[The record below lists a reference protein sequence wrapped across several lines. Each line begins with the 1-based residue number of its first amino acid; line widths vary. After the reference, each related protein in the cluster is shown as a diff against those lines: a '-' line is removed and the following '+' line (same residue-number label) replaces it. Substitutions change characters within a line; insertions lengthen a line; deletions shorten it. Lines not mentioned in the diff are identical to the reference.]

1 MFDRIFIEKLKR
13 LSIFI
18 IIFTLLFIL
27 FFKTMFYT
35 LPFILAF
42 IIALCTRPL
51 MKLLKTKLRMNSS
64 IAALLSTIIVF
75 SSLLVVLTTL
85 IYKVAN
91 EAKQI
96 LATMPNIENIK
107 TIVSDYAINFKIFY
121 EDIDPSII
129 QKVQEQLT
137 SMLSS
142 TFNITTKV
150 LNSLIS
156 FAAGLP
162 LFFLIIL
169 VVLFSTYFFTKDLPD
184 LSKAILS
191 MFSQKFRPK
200 VKEILF
206 ESGRMLGGYVKAYS
220 FIMSLTFIQILIGFL
235 FLRVKYALL
244 LSIFCWILDLVP
256 VLGISIVFIPLV
268 LIYALSQNYFVA
280 IGLLILWL
288 IVSLVRQILEP
299 KIVSSSLDL
308 HPLAV
313 LAAIF
318 IGITAYGFLGMLYI
332 LGILVFYKIL
342 KKVNII

>member
-13 LSIFI
+13 LSIFLV
-18 IIFTLLFIL
+18 IFTVIFIL
-27 FFKTMFYT
+27 FFKTLFYT
-35 LPFILAF
+35 IPFILAF
-42 IIALCTRPL
+42 LIALCTRPL
-51 MKLLKTKLRMNSS
+51 MNLLKTKLKLNSS

-75 SSLLVVLTTL
+75 SSLVVVLTTL
-85 IYKVAN
+85 IYKTAN
-91 EAKQI
+91 ESKQI
-96 LATMPNIENIK
+96 LTTMPNIDKIK
-107 TIVSDYAINFKIFY
+107 VIIGEYAINFKGFY
-121 EDIDPSII
+121 ENIDPSIL

-137 SMLSS
+137 NMLSN
-142 TFNITTKV
+142 TFNITTKI

-156 FAAGLP
+156 FATGLP

-169 VVLFSTYFFTKDLPD
+169 VVLFSTYFFTKDLPN

-191 MFSQKFRPK
+191 MFSQKFKPK
-200 VKEILF
+200 VKEILS

-256 VLGISIVFIPLV
+256 VLGISLIFLPLII
-268 LIYALSQNYFVA
+268 IYSLSQNYFVA
-280 IGLLILWL
+280 VGLLILWL
-288 IVSLVRQILEP
+288 VVSLIRQILEP

-318 IGITAYGFLGMLYI
+318 IGLTAYGFLGMLYI

-342 KKVNII
+342 KKVNVI